1 MSESPTGRSGDRSV
15 AADPNTPHIVA
26 IANQKGG
33 VGKTT
38 TAINLATA
46 LAVQGRRVLLI
57 DLDPQGNASTGLGI
71 SYASRRAGS
80 YALIAENAPLAGLA
94 CATEIETLRLVP
106 ADNELA
112 GAEIELVDRERREY
126 CLREALSAGAAQG
139 AGQGA
144 GQDYEF
150 ILIDCPPSLG
160 LLTLNALIAAH
171 SVLVPLQCEFFALEG
186 VSQLIRTVDRV
197 RRAFNPSLRLQGL
210 VLTMFDRRNNLSE
223 LVAADA
229 RGFFGDQ
236 VFETVI
242 PRNIRISEAQSH
254 GKPAHLYDAK
264 SSGAMAYA
272 RLADEVLARLSGSK
286 VPVPATVREQV

>member
-15 AADPNTPHIVA
+15 AADPKTPHIVA
-26 IANQKGG
+26 VANQKGG

-46 LAVQGRRVLLI
+46 LAVQDRRVLLI

-112 GAEIELVDRERREY
+112 GAEIELVDRDRREY
-126 CLREALSAGAAQG
+126 CLREALSAGAAD
-139 AGQGA
+139 
-144 GQDYEF
+144 QDYEF

-197 RRAFNPSLRLQGL
+197 KRAFNPSLRLQGL